1 MDLNPQCKEALLH
14 YTIMCMSS
22 KFMKLVHA
30 MVHIMKFL
38 EDKRILSTLTFM
50 KPGLCIKC
58 FEHLELVVHM
68 HAQPISIVD
77 NFPYHD
83 AIITWTKDKM

>member
-1 MDLNPQCKEALLH
+1 
-14 YTIMCMSS
+14 
-22 KFMKLVHA
+22 MKLVHA